1 MAEHKATDLTLEEK
15 AALTSGA
22 DFWTTEAIERAG
34 VPSVMVTDGPYG
46 LRKQAGASDNLGLSE
61 SVPATCFP
69 PAVALGSSL
78 DPNLPNK

>member
-46 LRKQAGASDNLGLSE
+46 LRKQAGAYSQCHCVVWIHRWL
-61 SVPATCFP
+61 PHATQ
-69 PAVALGSSL
+69 LRS
-78 DPNLPNK
+78 